1 VFAFPYHKFAD
12 FKNSGVVMKRFLAL
26 SSLLALC
33 VAGIV
38 GCGGG
43 GKSGTS
49 FSTSGQA
56 GAVFVTGEDA
66 PLPSVLSLNL
76 TINSITLTGASNSPQ
91 LVASPI
97 TVDFARLVGLRTPLA
112 FNAVPPDTYTKA
124 TFVLSSPV
132 INVLSVVNP
141 PQVSTLNGTFTNP
154 SGFSPQTTS
163 VVVTFPTPMVVTS
176 NGLVGM
182 HTEFDIRQSL
192 AVDGS
197 GQITGVINPIMFAE
211 AVTATNPEGQITDL
225 TGAIV
230 SVNVSGNSFVMQGPF
245 GHSFTVD
252 VDGNTAYNSG
262 FTLATLPTS
271 GGFVS
276 VQGAVQ
282 TDGTILASD
291 VEFITTDAAFISGR
305 ILALNPTSGPVQT
318 VTLWVGETVGTTGV
332 IDTAQT
338 LDVSAVS
345 NYAICF
351 FNNSWFS
358 PNNQFGN
365 TSMLVG
371 QRIFIGGTFNSTTFT
386 PSFISLRRQGVYGLT
401 VPGSVTATSG
411 NAGNFQ
417 LLNTGLLGLSLGGP
431 LTVNTGAGTIF
442 FQGNSN
448 TLSLTDLQTASATVS
463 VPVVVR
469 GLVLK
474 DSVSGNPVLWAHR
487 VRLAQTAQ

>member
-1 VFAFPYHKFAD
+1 
-12 FKNSGVVMKRFLAL
+12 MKRFLAL
-26 SSLLALC
+26 SGLLALC
-33 VAGIV
+33 GLSLM

-43 GKSGTS
+43 SGTTL
-49 FSTSGQA
+49 STNSQA

-91 LVASPI
+91 LVSSPI
-97 TVDFARLVGLRTPLA
+97 TVDFARLVGLRAPLA
-112 FNAVPPDTYTKA
+112 FNAVPADTYTKA

-132 INVLSVVNP
+132 INFLSAVNP
-141 PQVSTLNGTFTNP
+141 PQVGTLNGTFTTP
-154 SGFSPQTTS
+154 TSTSPQITS
-163 VVVTFPTPMVVTS
+163 VVVTFPAPMVVGPS
-176 NGLVGM
+176 GLAGM

-192 AVDGS
+192 AVDGT
-197 GQITGVINPIMFAE
+197 GQITGVINPVMFVE

-225 TGAIV
+225 TGTIL
-230 SVNVSGNSFVMQGPF
+230 SVNVPGNSLVMQGPF
-245 GHSFTVD
+245 GHQFTVD
-252 VDGNTAYNSG
+252 VDGSTAYNSG

-276 VQGAVQ
+276 LQGTVQ
-282 TDGTILASD
+282 TDGSILASD

-305 ILALNPTSGPVQT
+305 ILALNPASGPVQT
-318 VTLWVGETVGTTGV
+318 VTLWVGETVGTSGL
-332 IDTAQT
+332 IDTVQT
-338 LDVSAVS
+338 VDVSSVS

-358 PNNQFGN
+358 PNNLFGN
-365 TSMLVG
+365 SSMLVG
-371 QRIFIGGTFNSTTFT
+371 QRIFIGGTFSSTFT
-386 PSFISLRRQGVYGLT
+386 PSFISLRRQGVYGLV
-401 VPGSVTATSG
+401 VPGSVIVTSG

-431 LTVNTGAGTIF
+431 LTVNTGAGTVF

-448 TLSLTDLQTASATVS
+448 TLSLTDLKTASATVS
-463 VPVVVR
+463 VPVVAR

-474 DSVSGNPVLWAHR
+474 DSVSGDPVLWAHR
-487 VRLAQTAQ
+487 VREAQTAQ